1 MGVYYIS
8 YTGVITGSKEL
19 RSYNDKMA
27 KSTMYDGKL
36 TTFGKYCKHY
46 DIDGGKSAEPFF
58 DSIMAQIAIMNKTKF
73 NKYFIY
79 TPVKPITQRKDNKNN
94 DTVQNLNNTNLK
106 IYPDKGGI
114 TFKLIKDDTN
124 TLVNR
129 NNIPGYED
137 GEHIFV
143 FSPISNHTFE
153 YIEKKVNSN
162 TNRNIFIHLQGENGL
177 SDKSG
182 NDVSKDVIGMTPHPG
197 MFNNAFN
204 LQGNLYNAIR
214 FRKLMRDKATC
225 YTVCLKRGDA
235 RDGNVNVGN
244 FQGARLVLPT
254 IMKDFYDNIING
266 YVKSNGSMKNNG
278 STKLNITYVCQDLY
292 DKDNFVSLDQIVRAS
307 INRPQI
313 HLVGRAFFNRPGF
326 KVLNKMGPPFKNGKM
341 LPGFKG
347 LQFTNGLNAT
357 GAHNNKNF
365 NTKPFKYDRVLS
377 SRINKFILDAW
388 KKCSSQLRT
397 AITVN
402 TKVDF
407 MNQRSSNNMNNGRP
421 IAFHENMFVNVV
433 GFWLVALGKK
443 YLSKAEVFRIFS
455 KQNNNEVN
463 RALKYS
469 TEDINYHNFMAIKRN
484 NPNSNRTPNKPN
496 INNRTPTNPNINNRK
511 PKIDLPYFMR

>member
-46 DIDGGKSAEPFF
+46 DIDGVKSAEPFF
-58 DSIMAQIAIMNKTKF
+58 DSIMAQIAIMNQAEF
-73 NKYFIY
+73 NKYFMY

-94 DTVQNLNNTNLK
+94 NTVQNLNNTNLR
-106 IYPDKGGI
+106 IYPGGGGV
-114 TFKLIKDDTN
+114 TFKLIKDDTK
-124 TLVNR
+124 TPANR
-129 NNIPGYED
+129 TNVPGYED

-153 YIEKKVNSN
+153 YIEKKVNLNSN
-162 TNRNIFIHLQGENGL
+162 RKNIFIHLQGENGL

-182 NDVSKDVIGMTPHPG
+182 NDVSKDVIGMTPYPG

-214 FRKLMRDKATC
+214 FRKLMREKATC
-225 YTVCLKRGDA
+225 YTVCLKGD
-235 RDGNVNVGN
+235 VNRSVNAGI
-244 FQGARLVLPT
+244 FQRQAHMLPN
-254 IMKDFYDNIING
+254 IMKDFYDKIIDG
-266 YVKSNGSMKNNG
+266 YVKSNGSTKNNNKG
-278 STKLNITYVCQDLY
+278 STKLNVTYVCQDLY

-313 HLVGRAFFNRPGF
+313 HLLGRAFFNRPEF
-326 KVLNKMGPPFKNGKM
+326 EPPNKMGNPTIQGENGRISM
-341 LPGFKG
+341 LPGFKS

-377 SRINKFILDAW
+377 SRINKFILNAW

-484 NPNSNRTPNKPN
+484 NPN
-496 INNRTPTNPNINNRK
+496 INNRKPTNPNINNRK